1 MNERKVEMKG
11 RRSKVKSRRLKIT
24 RTVIK
29 SPFEK
34 WWDGMKRRWG
44 PRIMKGFA
52 FIGAVAVIVVAV
64 KEIL

>member
-1 MNERKVEMKG
+1 LEVEMKRVQRRKNS
-11 RRSKVKSRRLKIT
+11 RRSKGIT

-34 WWDGMKRRWG
+34 WWDGAKRRWG